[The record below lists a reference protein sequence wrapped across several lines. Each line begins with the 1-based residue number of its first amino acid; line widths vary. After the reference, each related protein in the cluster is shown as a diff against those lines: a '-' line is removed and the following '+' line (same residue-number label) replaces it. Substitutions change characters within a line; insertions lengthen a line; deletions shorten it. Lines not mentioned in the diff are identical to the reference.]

1 MGIFSKLFGG
11 KGTGMQAN
19 QPTFYVFGLQGP
31 AFGQP
36 QGDLMPEKAK
46 ALKDGYAP
54 AANMQ
59 LKLVRPSEWDGKI
72 NVSNSGGVITTSVN
86 LKDHQP
92 AMRGYLL
99 KQAMK
104 VSTTATGTVAMN
116 LPYACR
122 CAFCGTGHPGRGED
136 HRRGARLHGRLR
148 HRRAGRN
155 DEAGRAALERRRPA
169 PLRRGFPRP
178 GEGAI

>member
-11 KGTGMQAN
+11 KGTGTQAN

-59 LKLVRPSEWDGKI
+59 LKLVRPAEWDGKI

-99 KQAMK
+99 KQGLKADAIDRAFA
-104 VSTTATGTVAMN
+104 ATDAGGLILTNPFSGITVIGV
-116 LPYACR
+116 PV
-122 CAFCGTGHPGRGED
+122 E
-136 HRRGARLHGRLR
+136 
-148 HRRAGRN
+148 
-155 DEAGRAALERRRPA
+155 
-169 PLRRGFPRP
+169 
-178 GEGAI
+178 